1 MTSGAGSV
9 FAVDI
14 VALEHSKE
22 FESSIIYGIANRG
35 RYFDNDLQMLQ
46 KTNRNGLIG
55 LLAQG
60 LLEEPWDQETQQ
72 AYEKTL
78 SYIGWIQIT
87 IKENEHPMGIC
98 RKMMAFAILA
108 PEGFIACVDQRR
120 PRALVILAYFF
131 ALGAQ
136 LRDTWWIGETLQR
149 EIHAIQRVVP
159 PEWTPFMREPT
170 SRIGLTAV

>member
-14 VALEHSKE
+14 VALEDSKE
-22 FESSIIYGIANRG
+22 FESSIIYGIANRC

-78 SYIGWIQIT
+78 SYIG
-87 IKENEHPMGIC
+87 
-98 RKMMAFAILA
+98 
-108 PEGFIACVDQRR
+108 
-120 PRALVILAYFF
+120 
-131 ALGAQ
+131 
-136 LRDTWWIGETLQR
+136 
-149 EIHAIQRVVP
+149 
-159 PEWTPFMREPT
+159 
-170 SRIGLTAV
+170 